1 MAIHW
6 WRTERLAQELAHD
19 GVTEG
24 QSLGPGSHFQK
35 VKSVLFTTFDIA
47 AGLVREIGLDF
58 RYIRKVQS
66 SGAR

>member
-19 GVTEG
+19 GASEG

-35 VKSVLFTTFDIA
+35 VNPALIATFDVA
-47 AGLVREIGLDF
+47 AGSVRETGLDF
-58 RYIRKVQS
+58 RYIRKVQN